1 MSFRGFLALFLAI
14 VALWVMSLPAASRYM
29 SIDEIRPGMVG
40 IGRTVFEGSKIEEFK
55 VHILGV
61 LRNVIGPRRNL
72 ILAKLEGGPLANTG
86 VIAGMSGS
94 PVYIDGRMIGAVSYS
109 MGQFSKEPIAG
120 ITPIAEM
127 REVAALPAH
136 RPPVRQ
142 VKLQLP
148 VTREGLAAALRTAFA
163 WLHPFADRPEDVQML
178 GPAAGLPAVGSA
190 VGTMLTPI
198 ATPLVMSGFE
208 SSVAD
213 TLAGAFKDVG
223 FMPMSGGMP
232 TTGGG
237 DRQNGTDPQAAA
249 KLEPG
254 DPVGVALV
262 GGDLSLGATGTV
274 TEVDGNE
281 VYAFGHPFYNLGPTE
296 FPMTRAF
303 VYTLLPSLSSSMKIS
318 TIGEV
323 IGTFQ
328 QDRSAAIAGTFGR
341 QPHTIPLNLTLE
353 GERGPKREFH
363 YQVVNDQLFTPLLTY
378 VSILNTLSSYERD
391 YGTITYNV
399 SGRAFVSKHDPVSF
413 ADVFAGDQPSIG
425 AATYVVA
432 PLAFLLG
439 NDYEP
444 VNIDRVDLTIKTSEQ
459 PRTAKLERVWLDSM
473 RTRPGDTVPLKML
486 LRTYRGE
493 EVVKTVPVTIPANAS
508 GTLSIL
514 VSDGSHL
521 SQWEQRE
528 LRQPLEPRGLNQMIR
543 ALNNA
548 HKNNT
553 LYIRLLAADAG
564 GVVGGEYLSAL
575 PPSVLAVFEGDR
587 NGGSFIPL
595 HNAALG
601 EWEVPTDLAVSGT
614 RQLTINVEGTQ

>member
-1 MSFRGFLALFLAI
+1 MSSRGFAPALFAI
-14 VALWVMSLPAASRYM
+14 VALCVISLPAADRYM
-29 SIDEIRPGMVG
+29 SVDEIRPGMVG
-40 IGRTVFEGSKIEEFK
+40 IGRTVFEGSKVEEFK

-61 LRNVIGPRRNL
+61 LRNVAGPRRNL
-72 ILAKLEGGPLANTG
+72 ILARLEGGPLAETG

-94 PVYIDGRMIGAVSYS
+94 PVYIDGRMIGAVAYS
-109 MGQFSKEPIAG
+109 MGQFSKEAIAG

-136 RPPVRQ
+136 RPPAPQ
-142 VKLQLP
+142 AKLQLP
-148 VTREGLAAALRTAFA
+148 VTREGLAAALRTAFSWA
-163 WLHPFADRPEDVQML
+163 HPFAQRPEDVQML
-178 GPAAGLPAVGSA
+178 GPAAGLPAAGGM

-198 ATPLVMSGFE
+198 ATPLVMSGFDPT
-208 SSVAD
+208 VAD
-213 TLAGAFKDVG
+213 TVAGAFKDVG
-223 FMPMSGGMP
+223 FVPMSGGMP
-232 TTGGG
+232 IAQGAGLTGTG
-237 DRQNGTDPQAAA
+237 RQSAS
-249 KLEPG
+249 KLQPG
-254 DPVGVALV
+254 DAVGVELV
-262 GGDLSLGATGTV
+262 GGDLALGATGTV

-281 VYAFGHPFYNLGPTE
+281 VFAFGHPFYNLGPTE
-296 FPMTRAF
+296 FPMTRAH

-318 TIGEV
+318 ATGEV

-328 QDRSAAIAGTFGR
+328 QDRSTAIAGTFGR

-353 GERGPKREFH
+353 SERGLKKEFH

-391 YGTITYNV
+391 YGTVTYSV

-413 ADVFAGDQPSIG
+413 EDVFAGDQPSIG
-425 AATYVVA
+425 AATYIVA

-439 NDYEP
+439 NDFEP
-444 VNIDRVDLTIKTSEQ
+444 VDIDHVDLTIKTSEQ

-473 RTRPGDTVPLKML
+473 RTRPGDTVPLKIL

-493 EVVKTVPVTIPANAS
+493 EIVRTVPVTIPANAS

-514 VSDGSHL
+514 VSDGSRL

-528 LRQPLEPRGLNQMIR
+528 LHQPLEPRGLSQMIR
-543 ALNNA
+543 ALNKA
-548 HKNNT
+548 HRNNT

-564 GVVGGEYLSAL
+564 GVVGGEYLSGL

-595 HNAALG
+595 QNAALG

-614 RQLTINVEGTQ
+614 RQLTINVEGPK

>member
-1 MSFRGFLALFLAI
+1 MKFRGFFVVAVFGFLALWAI
-14 VALWVMSLPAASRYM
+14 ALPATDRYM
-29 SIDEIRPGMVG
+29 SVDEIRAGMTGV
-40 IGRTVFEGSKIEEFK
+40 GRTVFEGSKIEEFK

-61 LRNVIGPRRNL
+61 LRNVAGPRRNL
-72 ILAKLEGGPLANTG
+72 ILARLEGGPLANTG

-94 PVYIDGRMIGAVSYS
+94 PVYIDGRMIGAVAYS

-127 REVAALPAH
+127 REIAALPAH
-136 RPPVRQ
+136 RPAVRQ
-142 VKLQLP
+142 AKLQLP
-148 VTREGLAAALRTAFA
+148 ITREGLAAALRTAFA
-163 WLHPFADRPEDVQML
+163 WTHPFADRPDDVQML
-178 GPAAGLPAVGSA
+178 GPAAGLPTGAGA

-198 ATPLVMSGFE
+198 ATPLSMSGFV

-213 TLAGAFKDVG
+213 TVAGAFKDVG
-223 FMPMSGGMP
+223 FVPMNAGTPM
-232 TTGGG
+232 TGLQQDAPG
-237 DRQNGTDPQAAA
+237 
-249 KLEPG
+249 KLQPG

-262 GGDLSLGATGTV
+262 NGDLSLGATGTV
-274 TEVDGNE
+274 TEVDGNQ
-281 VYAFGHPFYNLGPTE
+281 VFAFGHPFYNLGPTE
-296 FPMTRAF
+296 FPMTRAY
-303 VYTLLPSLSSSMKIS
+303 VYALLPSLSNSSKIS
-318 TIGEV
+318 TTGDV

-328 QDRSAAIAGTFGR
+328 QDRSTAIAGTLGR
-341 QPHTIPLNLTLE
+341 TPRTIPLNLTLE
-353 GERGPKREFH
+353 SERGLKKEFH

-391 YGTITYNV
+391 YGAVTYNV
-399 SGRAFVSKHDPVSF
+399 SGKAFVSKHDPVTF
-413 ADVFAGDQPSIG
+413 QDVFAGDQPSVG

-444 VNIDRVDLTIKTSEQ
+444 VDIDHLDLTIKTSEQ
-459 PRTAKLERVWLDSM
+459 PRTAKLERVWLDTI
-473 RTRPGDTVPLKML
+473 RTRAGDTVPLKIL

-493 EVVKTVPVTIPANAS
+493 EIVRTVPVTIPANAS
-508 GTLSIL
+508 GALSIL
-514 VSDGSHL
+514 VSDGSRL

-528 LRQPLEPRGLNQMIR
+528 LRQPLEPRGLSQMIR

-548 HKNNT
+548 HRNNT
-553 LYIRLLAADAG
+553 LYVRLLASDAG

-595 HNAALG
+595 RSAALG
-601 EWEVPTDLAVSGT
+601 EWEVQTDLAVSGS
-614 RQLTINVEGTQ
+614 RQLTINVEGNS